1 MCSYSDALAIS
12 ALSPENKD
20 PVKDKPKRFGL
31 FDQFGEDSF
40 FATIGAAVDEFRGSD
55 VPE

>member
-1 MCSYSDALAIS
+1 
-12 ALSPENKD
+12 LSPENKD